1 MAVAGFCSAE
11 GHIRQTF
18 SKLNRAKA
26 WENHDLSCVASNAI
40 GFFLSSRQEHAHSH
54 DLHHMAVSHA
64 LCMVRLEIDRFPKK
78 TEQNLENMV
87 QETWQAQSG
96 GTGMT

>member
-1 MAVAGFCSAE
+1 
-11 GHIRQTF
+11 
-18 SKLNRAKA
+18 
-26 WENHDLSCVASNAI
+26 
-40 GFFLSSRQEHAHSH
+40 
-54 DLHHMAVSHA
+54 MAVSHA

-78 TEQNLENMV
+78 TEQNPENMV